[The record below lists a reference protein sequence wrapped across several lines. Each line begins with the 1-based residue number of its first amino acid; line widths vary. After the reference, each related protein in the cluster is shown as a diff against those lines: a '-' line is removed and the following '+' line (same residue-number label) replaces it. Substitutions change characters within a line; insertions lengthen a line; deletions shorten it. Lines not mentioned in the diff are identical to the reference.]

1 MDLHPSVELKLGAE
15 PEADDGRGFLLA
27 AKHPRRY
34 IRNTRQLVGI
44 RRRTGR
50 PLYGFPTRAQLAWNI
65 NRHMNITATYLYFS
79 PDDFLR
85 QAQPDRPV
93 NFVAALLS
101 YRF

>member
-1 MDLHPSVELKLGAE
+1 MAQSLKLTTD
-15 PEADDGRGFLLA
+15 ADFFWRQSIQDGIYGMQGNLFESGGETAARYTGF
-27 AKHPRRY
+27 H
-34 IRNTRQLVGI
+34 
-44 RRRTGR
+44 
-50 PLYGFPTRAQLAWNI
+50 TRAQLAWNI